1 MPTQVENGK
10 AFEYAIA
17 KAYSDFLESEN
28 IRVWLQDNDAF
39 RHAKSCYEI
48 QDLMS
53 QKGFY
58 LAAQKTIETLIAIEP
73 GLVSAKNNSEHK
85 ISS

>member
-28 IRVWLQDNDAF
+28 KRVWLQGNDAF
-39 RHAKSCYEI
+39 RHAKHCYEI
-48 QDLMS
+48 QDLIN
-53 QKGFY
+53 QQGFY
-58 LAAQKTIETLIAIEP
+58 LAAQKTIETMVAIEP
-73 GLVSAKNNSEHK
+73 GLVSAKNNSVF
-85 ISS
+85 